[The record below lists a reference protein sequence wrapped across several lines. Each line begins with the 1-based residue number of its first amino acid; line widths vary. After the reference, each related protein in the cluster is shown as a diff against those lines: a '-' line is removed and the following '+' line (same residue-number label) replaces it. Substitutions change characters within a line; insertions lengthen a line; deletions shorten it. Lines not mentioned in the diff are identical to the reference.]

1 MGPLVLHLR
10 AEARRRR
17 LAWLA
22 VVALIGVVGGLA
34 MGAAAGARR
43 TATAFDRFVG
53 ASEAADVMVNPNLG
67 SFSALDVDDVA
78 TLPGVR
84 QIGVIE
90 GGGGIIVT
98 KDGDY
103 DTGTQVFVQRGSGA
117 LIDFERPRVVDG
129 RMVDPS
135 DPTEVVLTD
144 DVAERLGIDVGGT
157 LTFGTMTMEELEAWE
172 QDGEQGEPPLTF
184 VDMTVVGTIVSL
196 DGVVTD
202 EVYQYGQAI
211 LSDAFREQH
220 EPASYYY
227 GVMVDLEGGS
237 EAVPAFR
244 RAVGAL
250 VPDEA
255 FEFQTL
261 EAKADVVRRGARPHV
276 IALVAFAGL
285 VGAAGA
291 VVCGQAVV
299 RQLAP
304 LRSDAAALAALGV
317 GRRNLR
323 VGGALRSACL
333 AVPGAFVAGA
343 IAILVSP
350 VFPVGVS
357 RRAEVSGGF
366 AVDWVVI
373 GPGVAGIVVAMI
385 LLGWVTTRS
394 SSNLPIGAGSS
405 ASTSR
410 PAGVL
415 DRLARASNRP
425 VLTTGVRAAIGG
437 NAGTGSASSGSGAA
451 VAGLAVAIG
460 AVVASLTFGAGLLAL
475 VGNPSAYGWPWDIV
489 VAPPG
494 DDDHV
499 DTIRDRVDESTAIAG
514 SSELVADQLMIGD
527 HRIPAVGVATPV
539 EEGAGLTIVAG
550 RQPMAADEI
559 ALGGRTMR
567 QLGTAIGHQIEV
579 GSAPDARLMTVV
591 GQAVFPGIGTYSGA
605 DRTELGKGAL
615 LDSETLTSAGE
626 GFDALFFAMSVED
639 GAKAAA
645 VADLVEGFDAAV
657 AEGELEVIELPQR
670 PGDVRSLESV
680 RRTPE
685 AIAGML
691 ALLAGAAVSFVLIA
705 GVRGRRRELALLRT
719 FGFSRRDV
727 AASLLWQSSTTAA
740 LALLVGVP
748 LGVVAGRL
756 AWTALAESIGVVAE
770 PRIPLSILA
779 VVAAVVV
786 LANLAAVV
794 PGAMAARIRPSVALR
809 AE

>member
-34 MGAAAGARR
+34 MGAFAGARR

-53 ASEAADVMVNPNLG
+53 ASDAGDVMVNPNLG

-78 TLPGVR
+78 SLPGVR

-90 GGGGIIVT
+90 GGGAIIVT
-98 KDGDY
+98 PDGDY
-103 DTGTQVFVQRGSGA
+103 DTATQVFVQRGPGA
-117 LIDFERPRVVDG
+117 LIDFERPRVVEG
-129 RMVDPS
+129 RMFDPS

-144 DVAERLGIDVGGT
+144 DVAERLDVDVGGAVT
-157 LTFGTMTMEELEAWE
+157 LGTMTMKELEAWE

-184 VDMTVVGTIVSL
+184 VDMTLVGTIVSV

-202 EVYQYGQAI
+202 EVFEYGQAI
-211 LSDAFREQH
+211 LSDAFREQY

-237 EAVPAFR
+237 EAVPSFR

-276 IALVAFAGL
+276 IALLAFAAL

-304 LRSDAAALAALGV
+304 LRGDAAALGALGV
-317 GRRNLR
+317 GRRSLR
-323 VGGALRSACL
+323 VAGALRSICL
-333 AVPGAFVAGA
+333 AVPGALVGGV
-343 IAILVSP
+343 IAVLVSP
-350 VFPVGVS
+350 LFPIGVS

-373 GPGVAGIVVAMI
+373 GPGVGGLVVALV
-385 LLGWVTTRS
+385 LLGWASTRRS
-394 SSNLPIGAGSS
+394 SSRLVPAGT

-410 PAGVL
+410 PAGAL

-425 VLTTGVRAAIGG
+425 VLTTGVRAATGG
-437 NAGTGSASSGSGAA
+437 SGGTAASSGSGAA
-451 VAGLAVAIG
+451 TAGLAVAIG

-499 DTIRDRVDESTAIAG
+499 DTIRDRVDESAAIAG

-527 HRIPAVGVATPV
+527 DRIPAVGVATPV

-567 QLGTAIGHQIEV
+567 QLGTAIGQQIEV
-579 GSAPDARLMTVV
+579 GADDDTRLLTVV

-615 LDSETLTSAGE
+615 LDSETLASAGE

-657 AEGELEVIELPQR
+657 AEGELEVIESPQR

-685 AIAGML
+685 AIAGIL
-691 ALLAGAAVSFVLIA
+691 ALLAGVAVSFVLMA
-705 GVRGRRRELALLRT
+705 GVRARRRELALLRT

-756 AWTALAESIGVVAE
+756 AWTALAESIGVVAQ
-770 PRIPLSILA
+770 PRIPLSIVA

-794 PGAMAARIRPSVALR
+794 PGAMAARIRPSVALK